1 MCLHSLPVRL
11 FQLLA
16 SAYRSA
22 LRVAEE
28 HGCRSV
34 AFPAITTT
42 GIFGYPLHEATD
54 IAVKTIRDSL
64 ADGSTV

>member
-1 MCLHSLPVRL
+1 
-11 FQLLA
+11 LA